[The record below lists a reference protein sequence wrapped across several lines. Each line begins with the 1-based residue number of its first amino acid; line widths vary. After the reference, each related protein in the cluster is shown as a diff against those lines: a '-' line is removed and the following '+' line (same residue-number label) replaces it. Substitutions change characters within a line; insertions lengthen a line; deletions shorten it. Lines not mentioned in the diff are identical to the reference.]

1 MEKILVSA
9 CLVGDKVRYD
19 GTANPVAFIEKLQK
33 FYEIVPFCPEVE
45 GGLSTPRSPA
55 EIRHNQVVT
64 EDGKDVTANYDAGAQ
79 KALNICK
86 FFGIRIAILKD
97 GSPACGPRQI
107 HDGSFK
113 GNKIPGLGITARLLI
128 ENGIKVYAETDN
140 LAFLW
145 GEEIKTAIPQD
156 HLKKKPYDRKQA
168 DHARRYG
175 EKDDE
180 NGEKKPYERHGYGHK
195 SYGEHGDHEGYG
207 HKSYG
212 EHKSYGHKPYGEGR
226 SYGHKPYG
234 EHQDYDRKP
243 HGNYGDFGEKSSAN
257 PTAGEHKDYGHKPYG
272 EHKDYGH
279 KNYGDHSG
287 YGHKS
292 YGHKDYGHKPYG
304 EHKDYDHKGY
314 GEHKDFEHK
323 PYGEHKDYDHK
334 PYGEHKDYG
343 HKSYGRKPYGEHK
356 SYGHGGF
363 KKGGFKKSYG
373 HSGSFHHDD
382 KKPSDK

>member
-19 GTANPVAFIEKLQK
+19 GTANPVSFIEKLQK

-45 GGLSTPRSPA
+45 GGLTTPRSPA
-55 EIRHNQVVT
+55 EIRHNQVIT
-64 EDGKDVTANYDAGAQ
+64 AEGKDVTANYEAGAQ

-145 GEEIKTAIPQD
+145 GEEIKTAMPQD
-156 HLKKKPYDRKQA
+156 HLKKKPYDKKKA

-175 EKDDE
+175 EDE
-180 NGEKKPYERHGYGHK
+180 ADGAEKKPYEHHGYGHK
-195 SYGEHGDHEGYG
+195 PYGEHHDHEGYGHQGYEHKSYGDHEGYG

-212 EHKSYGHKPYGEGR
+212 HKPYDEHR

-234 EHQDYDRKP
+234 EHSDYDRKP
-243 HGNYGDFGEKSSAN
+243 RANYGDFGDKPLTNSDQS
-257 PTAGEHKDYGHKPYG
+257 PRPDYSHKPYGEHKDYGHKPYG
-272 EHKDYGH
+272 EHK
-279 KNYGDHSG
+279 
-287 YGHKS
+287 S
-292 YGHKDYGHKPYG
+292 YGHK
-304 EHKDYDHKGY
+304 GY
-314 GEHKDFEHK
+314 GHK

-334 PYGEHKDYG
+334 PYGEHKDYDHKPYGEHKDYDHKGYG
-343 HKSYGRKPYGEHK
+343 HKPYGEHK

-363 KKGGFKKSYG
+363 KKGGFKKSYD
-373 HSGSFHHDD
+373 HHDSFHHDD